1 MSANPNTV
9 VPENGLN
16 DCTAQPPKDDAAAA
30 AAACS
35 EQPSLNGVAR
45 ASSPSNVDSVVSS
58 ENGDHVSA
66 AASSI
71 APSSMDET
79 VPVDVPDVEI
89 AGPSS
94 SSYSFIGNDEVSEP
108 VRTKKLV
115 GYDRGLEVDHIV
127 GATEKDGK
135 LMFLIAWKNSPDG
148 KTDLL
153 EATEVYERSPQ
164 VAIKFFEDK
173 LIFISPTD

>member
-1 MSANPNTV
+1 
-9 VPENGLN
+9 
-16 DCTAQPPKDDAAAA
+16 
-30 AAACS
+30 
-35 EQPSLNGVAR
+35 
-45 ASSPSNVDSVVSS
+45 
-58 ENGDHVSA
+58 
-66 AASSI
+66 
-71 APSSMDET
+71 
-79 VPVDVPDVEI
+79 
-89 AGPSS
+89 
-94 SSYSFIGNDEVSEP
+94 VSEP

>member
-1 MSANPNTV
+1 MFSNLNLFLLPFFSRTTAVFFCTRPRSHVRISLLQKSTAMSANPNTV

-94 SSYSFIGNDEVSEP
+94 S
-108 VRTKKLV
+108 R
-115 GYDRGLEVDHIV
+115 
-127 GATEKDGK
+127 
-135 LMFLIAWKNSPDG
+135 
-148 KTDLL
+148 
-153 EATEVYERSPQ
+153 
-164 VAIKFFEDK
+164 
-173 LIFISPTD
+173 